1 MNIKRVLSVILTI
14 GALLLTTGGLAQAG
28 AHETPPLANTLA
40 SPLGV
45 QFAHIATTYNTVS
58 HATYLDHYAT
68 NNRPDALL
76 FVTPDVQPGGVGD
89 YIYDPHPIGV
99 SYDNVY
105 GYWTIYNQDYAAMPQ
120 YATFHVL
127 VAAAGPSAFI
137 HTATAGNIAGDA
149 TYIDSPLTNDNPN
162 AMILVTPNL
171 HTIGVNNPHLIGA
184 WYQNSTGRWGIFNL
198 DASAMP
204 VGADF
209 NVLVLPT
216 DRPAFVHRSTAAN
229 VAGAVTY
236 LDHPALNGHPHA
248 IPFIFHNTS
257 PGGGAYAVDNHPV
270 GVWYSTTRGRWAVT
284 QLDVTTMPVDVA
296 FNVLVPSVDS
306 AAFTHYATGL
316 NIYTD
321 YTYFRHPLTD
331 NLPHTILFATA
342 NWNPGGIGGLY
353 HNHPIGVKFAPYDA
367 KWSVF
372 NEDGVYMPT
381 DPAFNV
387 LIPVPDAGV
396 FVHKAT
402 VSALSTY
409 LSHPLTNGRPDAI
422 LIVTPNWNPGGGV
435 GVYNNHVIGVQYIT
449 AAQQWIIINQDSVD
463 MPAGAAFNVLVAPSG
478 PAFGST
484 AFVHTATADNIVGHI
499 TYIDHPA
506 TNNRPGAL
514 LFVTFRCIGPNNPH
528 VTGVYYSAR
537 MQKWS
542 IFNQDGAPMPDG
554 AAFNVLVFN
563 KQVFLPLVLREH

>member
-1 MNIKRVLSVILTI
+1 MNKRVLSMILTI

-76 FVTPDVQPGGVGD
+76 FVTPDVQPGGIGD
-89 YIYDPHPIGV
+89 YVYNAHPICV
-99 SYDNVY
+99 SYSTERQQWY
-105 GYWTIYNQDYAAMPQ
+105 IWNQDIASMTSN
-120 YATFHVL
+120 ATFHVL
-127 VAAAGPSAFI
+127 VAAAGPNAFV
-137 HTATAGNIAGDA
+137 HTATAGNIAADT

-162 AMILVTPNL
+162 AMILVTP
-171 HTIGVNNPHLIGA
+171 TWGGVNNPHLIGA

-198 DASAMP
+198 DRSAMP

-236 LDHPALNGHPHA
+236 LDHPALNGHPNA
-248 IPFIFHNTS
+248 IPFVFHNTR
-257 PGGGAYAVDNHPV
+257 PGGGAYAVDNHPI

-284 QLDVTTMPVDVA
+284 QLDVTTMPVGVA

-306 AAFTHYATGL
+306 AAFTHYATGT
-316 NIYTD
+316 NIWTD
-321 YTYFRHPLTD
+321 YTYFRHSLTD

-342 NWNPGGIGGLY
+342 NWNPGGSGGVF

-484 AFVHTATADNIVGHI
+484 AFVHTATTGNIVENV

-528 VTGVYYSAR
+528 VTGVYYDAWR
-537 MQKWS
+537 QRWA
-542 IFNQDGAPMPDG
+542 IFNQDFANMPDG

-563 KQVFLPLVLREH
+563 KQVFLPLVLRNS